1 MYENL
6 SYEKLKE
13 LPCEQKKNALME
25 LKERYPQ
32 YKEMAEMVGGTP
44 AALANLYL
52 RIVEGR
58 KFGRRKRDEA
68 QAVSENTG
76 DTVILKK
83 RTKLTAA
90 PVPDLKAART
100 ENKQYDEMIVLPPKK
115 SISFTICLDA
125 EETGAEAKCRLD
137 GIIGSMLHDKVY
149 RTHLSIEEVR
159 FG

>member
-13 LPCEQKKNALME
+13 LPGEQKKNALME

-58 KFGRRKRDEA
+58 KFGRKKKEEG
-68 QAVSENTG
+68 QTLSETIG
-76 DTVILKK
+76 DTVIIQK
-83 RTKLTAA
+83 RTGR
-90 PVPDLKAART
+90 KAASIPDSKAVKA
-100 ENKQYDEMIVLPPKK
+100 ENKLYDEMIVVPSKK
-115 SISFTICLDA
+115 SVSFTICLDT
-125 EETGAEAKCRLD
+125 EETGAEAKCRLE
-137 GIIGSMLHDKVY
+137 GIIGSMLYDKVY
-149 RTHLSIEEVR
+149 RTHLSIEEV
-159 FG
+159 